1 MTQSQQIIAAQN
13 LFPFS
18 NIENLT
24 DLLTQE
30 KPRVSNSNEG
40 VMPLPVNNY
49 LKTPDEIKKMRTSGR
64 MVAEILQMLREAVRP
79 GVSTAELDAI
89 AEREIRRRGAA
100 PAFKGYGDPP
110 FPGSIR

>member
-49 LKTPDEIKKMRTSGR
+49 LKTPDEIEMEFRYGINPRKLNLRKDN
-64 MVAEILQMLREAVRP
+64 IL
-79 GVSTAELDAI
+79 
-89 AEREIRRRGAA
+89 
-100 PAFKGYGDPP
+100 Y
-110 FPGSIR
+110 